1 MIRSVSVIKDLL
13 TCILRIEGAIVV
25 HGRSYGFIE
34 CQEVFSLNFVQS
46 SSDKKPSF
54 NFSDVLSVILNIFF
68 YFVPHSFSFKLK
80 SKEICCSN
88 VFC

>member
-13 TCILRIEGAIVV
+13 TCTLRTEGAIVV

-54 NFSDVLSVILNIFF
+54 NFSDVLSVTLNIFF
-68 YFVPHSFSFKLK
+68 LFCPSFFL
-80 SKEICCSN
+80 ILT
-88 VFC
+88 